1 MCEPLKSGVFS
12 IILYLVNKRILLL
25 RENNKIP
32 IFVTFGSEGKILP
45 GLFREWQIR
54 TLTPQNQA
62 GLTGLHLEKA
72 SLKPLSQ
79 QIRVTATGCQWRQTW
94 TSSSGRGELTG
105 NGSPSLIDP
114 AGISFRKATRA

>member
-1 MCEPLKSGVFS
+1 MCETLKSGVFS
-12 IILYLVNKRILLL
+12 ITLYLLNKRILLL

-45 GLFREWQIR
+45 GLFREWQTQ
-54 TLTPQNQA
+54 TLTPQNQPRV
-62 GLTGLHLEKA
+62 TGPPLEKA

-79 QIRVTATGCQWRQTW
+79 QICVTATDCQWGQTW
-94 TSSSGRGELTG
+94 TSSGHGELTG